1 MSRNR
6 IVSALALAV
15 VPFGVLAITAA
26 PASAAGVSGPAFYVD
41 HQLYRTVGTPTD
53 LSGTGAPA
61 SSFDAIYAFADQRSV
76 AEAAPGDR
84 GFNGGRWQVHSV
96 VVDDYAAALE
106 AGDLDGNGVLDALD
120 EVQAALD
127 SGHARDD
134 GIIKEFVCTVNKLPA
149 GQR

>member
-15 VPFGVLAITAA
+15 VPFGVLAVTAA

-127 SGHARDD
+127 SGHAWDA
-134 GIIKEFVCTVNKLPA
+134 GIVAEFVCTVNKLPA

>member
-6 IVSALALAV
+6 IVSALALALT
-15 VPFGVLAITAA
+15 PFGLLAVTAG

-53 LSGTGAPA
+53 LSNTGAPA

-106 AGDLDGNGVLDALD
+106 PVTSTATACSTPSTRCRPPSTPVSPGM
-120 EVQAALD
+120 
-127 SGHARDD
+127 
-134 GIIKEFVCTVNKLPA
+134 PA
-149 GQR
+149 SWPSSCAP